1 MPIADSLVAEIAQLP
16 KMTVGQMRGRY
27 GKLFPQAFRIPH
39 KQHLVRRIAWNLQA
53 ASQGD
58 IPEKA
63 LARAMELASTFE
75 LKQGVTY
82 TTPPPPRMRKP
93 PRRTADDRLPGPGTV
108 LTRLYQ
114 GRNISVTVLADGYI
128 YDGRP
133 YNSLSAVARAVTGTR
148 WNGLLFFG
156 IAKRDKAAT
165 GGKAR
170 RAA

>member
-1 MPIADSLVAEIAQLP
+1 MPIADSLVAEIARLP
-16 KMTVGQMRGRY
+16 KMTVGQMRARY
-27 GKLFPQAFRIPH
+27 CKDFPQAFRIPH
-39 KQHLVRRIAWNLQA
+39 KQHLVRRIAWH
-53 ASQGD
+53 
-58 IPEKA
+58 
-63 LARAMELASTFE
+63 
-75 LKQGVTY
+75 
-82 TTPPPPRMRKP
+82 
-93 PRRTADDRLPGPGTV
+93 
-108 LTRLYQ
+108 LT
-114 GRNISVTVLADGYI
+114 SDGYI